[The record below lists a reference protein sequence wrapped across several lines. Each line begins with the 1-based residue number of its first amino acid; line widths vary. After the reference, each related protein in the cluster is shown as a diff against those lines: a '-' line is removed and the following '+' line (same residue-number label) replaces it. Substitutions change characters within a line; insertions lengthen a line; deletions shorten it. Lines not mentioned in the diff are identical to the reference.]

1 MTPSSDLPGMWCW
14 AIPLWQGRLATME
27 ERLDGGNAGG
37 AVRVGDTVRRA
48 RGPWTPAVHAL
59 LSHLA
64 GKGFAGVPQPLG
76 VDGRGREILT
86 FVEGQTVGSV
96 LPWPGWAY
104 AEDTLADVARWLRG
118 YHIAVA
124 DFIPPPGAVWRLGA
138 RWHRGQVI
146 GHNDAAPYNAV
157 WRAGRL
163 AGFIDWDMAGPVD
176 PEWDVAFAA
185 FGWVPLHAQ
194 HVAVREG
201 FTEFS
206 SRPRRLRRFLAEYG
220 WSGTMVDFLDVLR
233 AQIGAHTARVRALAD
248 AGDPLFA
255 RLARQG
261 VADNLDIALAELDQ
275 INPRTQPARQPALS
289 SVGAR

>member
-1 MTPSSDLPGMWCW
+1 
-14 AIPLWQGRLATME
+14 ME

-64 GKGFAGVPQPLG
+64 GKGFPGVPRPLG

-86 FVEGQTVGSV
+86 FLEGQTVGSV

-104 AEDTLADVARWLRG
+104 AEDTLAEVARWLRG
-118 YHIAVA
+118 YHIVVA

-138 RWHRGQVI
+138 QWRRGQVI

-157 WRAGRL
+157 WRSGRL

-185 FGWVPLHAQ
+185 FGWVPLHAR
-194 HVAVREG
+194 HVAVQEG
-201 FTEFS
+201 FTKFS

-220 WSGTMVDFLDVLR
+220 WSGTMVGFLDVLQ
-233 AQIGAHTARVRALAD
+233 AQVGAHAARVRALAT

-261 VADNLDIALAELDQ
+261 VADNLDIALTELDQ
-275 INPRTQPARQPALS
+275 INP
-289 SVGAR
+289 

>member
-1 MTPSSDLPGMWCW
+1 MWYW

-37 AVRVGDTVRRA
+37 AVRVGDTVRGA

-64 GKGFAGVPQPLG
+64 GKGFAGVPRPLG

-86 FVEGQTVGSV
+86 FLEGQTVGSV

-104 AEDTLADVARWLRG
+104 AEDTLAEVARWLRG

-138 RWHRGQVI
+138 QWHRGQVI

-163 AGFIDWDMAGPVD
+163 ARVIDWGMAGPVG
-176 PEWDVAFAA
+176 PAR
-185 FGWVPLHAQ
+185 G
-194 HVAVREG
+194 VAVAAVGWGSPPAPHAAGRG
-201 FTEFS
+201 GVSEFQS
-206 SRPRRLRRFLAEYG
+206 PPRPPRRR
-220 WSGTMVDFLDVLR
+220 
-233 AQIGAHTARVRALAD
+233 
-248 AGDPLFA
+248 
-255 RLARQG
+255 
-261 VADNLDIALAELDQ
+261 
-275 INPRTQPARQPALS
+275 PA
-289 SVGAR
+289 